1 MVTPTESKT
10 FNTKLTPRSGRA
22 GWNRKWIEAFFIST
36 ANAELTSLDELLERY
51 ELEVLPSK
59 KSHADVR
66 SRLAIIIRLIGFYS
80 AAALTPK
87 VLAAYRD
94 ERLTKVKGHTV
105 RKELHLIG
113 RILKHAQK
121 EWEINLPR
129 GNPVDSVTIP
139 SQPKG
144 RERRLQSREEKK
156 LLEAVNTFQAECSLD
171 RQGGARFRP
180 MRIPWMPVTQST

>member
-1 MVTPTESKT
+1 MDRGV
-10 FNTKLTPRSGRA
+10 
-22 GWNRKWIEAFFIST
+22 FIST
-36 ANAELTSLDELLERY
+36 ANAELTSVDEVLKRY

-66 SRLAIIIRLIGFYS
+66 SRLAIISRLIGFYS

-94 ERLTKVKGHTV
+94 ERFIQVKGHTV

-113 RILKHAQK
+113 RILKHTQK

-129 GNPVDSVTIP
+129 GNPVDLVTIP

-144 RERRLQSREEKK
+144 RERRLHAARLDLCNNAQDTLIQR
-156 LLEAVNTFQAECSLD
+156 TF
-171 RQGGARFRP
+171 
-180 MRIPWMPVTQST
+180 PVTAQASWRLSLR

>member
-1 MVTPTESKT
+1 MLPT
-10 FNTKLTPRSGRA
+10 
-22 GWNRKWIEAFFIST
+22 
-36 ANAELTSLDELLERY
+36 
-51 ELEVLPSK
+51 K
-59 KSHADVR
+59 KSHADVK
-66 SRLAIIIRLIGFYS
+66 SRIAIINRLIGFYS

-94 ERLTKVKGHTV
+94 ERMTKVKGHTV

-139 SQPKG
+139 AQPKG
-144 RERRLQSREEKK
+144 RQRRLNSKEEKK
-156 LLEAVNTFQAECSLD
+156 LLKDAGCTVAKLRNIIRFAIETGCVEVRSVSC
-171 RQGGARFRP
+171 GGKMSICASERPRFG
-180 MRIPWMPVTQST
+180 IPKMEKIESRHYPLKRSPF